1 MEGNG
6 VLWEFRGKVDRLGL
20 IQETETRGSKSL
32 PKVCLLPLSE
42 CWCPSDEGTEGKY
55 QWVGRMESCLPLV
68 VGGGCC
74 SVQQLS
80 SLETVPLSQYEEANV
95 YVLVWEEGG

>member
-1 MEGNG
+1 M
-6 VLWEFRGKVDRLGL
+6 
-20 IQETETRGSKSL
+20 
-32 PKVCLLPLSE
+32 
-42 CWCPSDEGTEGKY
+42 
-55 QWVGRMESCLPLV
+55 GRKDGELFAF
-68 VGGGCC
+68 GGGGECC